1 MALELTGSIDA
12 LGGFTASQ
20 EFVGTASYALT
31 ASFALNA
38 GGATFDTGSLL
49 TTSSI
54 SGLTQSFTKGDGSTY
69 ENYITNA
76 VSASFVDGAS
86 GGINFKTGFSG
97 QLSASLGGEVTF
109 DGQGGLFTQ
118 ASGQEIQIG
127 VLSNADLDVNS
138 VTANAAVG
146 FVGTA
151 SWAQSASYAVN
162 FDTASLITTASGTN
176 NVLTF
181 TKGDASTFDITVQ
194 TGSIPSGTVSSSAQL
209 PSGIFSGSSQIDFI
223 TASSIVN
230 AETSSTSQANG
241 LVFTKGDGTTINLL
255 QDTSS
260 FVKSVNTLTPN
271 AQGNVAVAF
280 GSVETGTSASMLAYS
295 SSGNFNDAD
304 IWIISGESGSLSG
317 SNGDT
322 FIFASSSGQ
331 LLEISPTDQIS
342 NDARYVNVTGDT
354 MTGDLILNADPTD
367 VLGATPKQ
375 YVDPAYTG
383 SIITSASSGEQTL
396 TFRTRGGASETIS
409 WTSASYS
416 VSSSLSQKAI
426 NADLAT
432 TASYVTA
439 SNVGGPHGASSV
451 VTSSYA
457 VTASH
462 ALNVPLTASFAITS
476 SHAITASYVDSSSY
490 AVTSSHA
497 ITASYVESSSY
508 AVTASH
514 ALNVPLTASFALTSS
529 FITAS
534 DVHGIYG
541 TSSVDSASFASSSVS
556 ASKVDKFNALS
567 DLNEHSDDDAAADA
581 GVPIG
586 GLYRNGNFVL
596 IRIGG
601 TGTDTHYLTG
611 FSNTNF
617 IDLNG
622 ALSGFLNSGG
632 PWSFGFRSVGLI
644 ADSTDNLAT
653 MNRTGDGLIFYQR
666 QSATNWSVGS
676 GDAAG
681 STGSTGWG
689 TEPTQT
695 SVAYWL
701 FVSNGSGNVTAY
713 YNSSANASG
722 ALSFSNLPA
731 TPTGDITFGN
741 SVNTGVEPWS
751 VGASAI
757 YLANTQLPAT
767 IIDTA
772 AANNGI
778 ITTDAN
784 YGDVDAFITVGSSTI
799 TDQKGL
805 FTSAAINGTLTFT
818 SK

>member
-38 GGATFDTGSLL
+38 GGGGSTVDTSSLL

-76 VSASFVDGAS
+76 VSASFVEGAS

-118 ASGQEIQIG
+118 ASGQEVRIG

-194 TGSIPSGTVSSSAQL
+194 TGSIPSGTISSSAQL

-342 NDARYVNVTGDT
+342 NDARYVNVSGDT

-439 SNVGGPHGASSV
+439 SNVGGPHGTSSV
-451 VTSSYA
+451 AT
-457 VTASH
+457 
-462 ALNVPLTASFAITS
+462 
-476 SHAITASYVDSSSY
+476 
-490 AVTSSHA
+490 
-497 ITASYVESSSY
+497 SSY

-541 TSSVDSASFASSSVS
+541 TSSIDSASFASSSVS

-713 YNSSANASG
+713 YNSSTNASS